1 MRYLARLRRSGL
13 TSALVSSILVV
24 RNNAM
29 RLSLRKGFSFGL
41 TSGVITTL
49 GMMVGLHSSTHSR
62 LAVVGGIIAIAIADA
77 FSDAVGIHISE
88 ESENRH
94 TSREIW
100 ESTIATLFS
109 KFFFALSF
117 IIPVIFLRL
126 PVAVLVSVFWGLS
139 VITLL
144 SFYVARRQR
153 IPFHKVVFEHLI
165 IVALVI
171 TLTHYVGSWV
181 ATLT

>member
-1 MRYLARLRRSGL
+1 MRNGE
-13 TSALVSSILVV
+13 
-24 RNNAM
+24 M

-94 TSREIW
+94 SSREIW

-117 IIPVIFLRL
+117 IVPVIFLRL
-126 PVAVLVSVFWGLS
+126 PVAILVSILWGLS

-144 SFYVARRQR
+144 SLYVARQQR
-153 IPFHKVVFEHLI
+153 MPFHKVALEHLV
-165 IVALVI
+165 IVVLVI

-181 ATLT
+181 ASLT